1 MGVFILVKYKIKKM
15 KNYLQIGIQAPDVLL
30 PAAGIDYAR
39 WAVVACD
46 QYTSE
51 PDYWDAVEKYVG
63 EAPSTYHLILP
74 EAYLG
79 TDKETAHQKQINPTM
94 REYMQKQVLTRVE
107 GFIFT
112 ERTIGNRIRH
122 GLITA
127 LDLEQYSFSKGSKSL
142 IRATEGTILD
152 RLPPRI
158 KIRKGALLEIPH
170 ILVLIDD
177 PQGTVIE
184 PLSGLK
190 SDMEALYD
198 FNLMQSGGHL
208 TGYQIKNEEVE
219 KQIVAALEELLQPE
233 EFQKKYNVDET
244 EAPFLFAVGDGN
256 HSLATAKSVWE
267 EVKANRS
274 ENDPAR
280 FALVELINIH
290 DPALEFE
297 PIHRLLK
304 NPRVD
309 LHASLEK
316 YFANCLTVENK
327 ADFAAMKKAVME
339 SPAAVQKFGWI
350 TSEGFR
356 VYEIKSP
363 QQALTVGSVQAFL
376 DDLIKKDELE
386 SIDYVHG
393 DETVLNLGSKAN
405 HAGIFLPVMQKSQLF
420 EAVIKDGSL
429 PRKTFSM
436 GEANEKRFY
445 LECRQIQS

>member
-1 MGVFILVKYKIKKM
+1 M
-15 KNYLQIGIQAPDVLL
+15 KNFLQIGIQAADVLL
-30 PAAGIDYAR
+30 PADGIDYAR

-51 PDYWDAVEKYVG
+51 PDYWDAVEKFVG
-63 EAPSTYHLILP
+63 NAPSTYHIILP

-79 TDKETAHQKQINPTM
+79 TEKETAHQERINPSM
-94 REYMQKQVLTRVE
+94 WEYMQKHVLTPVE
-107 GFIFT
+107 GFIYT
-112 ERTIGNRIRH
+112 ERAIGGKQRR
-122 GLITA
+122 GLIVA

-158 KIRKGALLEIPH
+158 NIRKDAPLEIPH

-184 PLSGLK
+184 PLSCLK
-190 SDMEALYD
+190 SDMETLYD

-208 TGYQIKNEEVE
+208 AGYRIRSAQIEN
-219 KQIVAALEELLQPE
+219 QIANALDALLQPE
-233 EFQKKYNVDET
+233 QFQQKYNVGEA

-256 HSLATAKSVWE
+256 HSLATAKSVWD
-267 EVKANRS
+267 EVKAVRT

-290 DPALEFE
+290 DLALEFE

-304 NPRVD
+304 NPQID
-309 LHASLEK
+309 LENALNAFFPTGVIVEK
-316 YFANCLTVENK
+316 Q
-327 ADFAAMKKAVME
+327 ADFAAMKKNVMTAPAVL
-339 SPAAVQKFGWI
+339 QKFGLI
-350 TSEGFR
+350 TSAGIW
-356 VYEIKSP
+356 VYEIRQP

-376 DDLIKKDELE
+376 DDLLERNELE
-386 SIDYVHG
+386 SVDYVHG
-393 DETVLNLGSKAN
+393 DETVRSLGSQAG

>member
-1 MGVFILVKYKIKKM
+1 M
-15 KNYLQIGIQAPDVLL
+15 KNFLEIGIQAPDVLL
-30 PAAGIDYAR
+30 PAEGVDYTR

-51 PDYWDAVEKYVG
+51 PQYWREVEELVG
-63 EAPSTYHLILP
+63 DAPSTYHLILP

-79 TDKETAHQKQINPTM
+79 TDKEAPHQARINPSM
-94 REYMQKQVLTRVE
+94 REYMEKDVLAPKE

-112 ERTIGNRIRH
+112 ERAIGDRQRL
-122 GLITA
+122 GLIVA
-127 LDLEQYSFSKGSKSL
+127 LDLEQYSFERGSKSL
-142 IRATEGTILD
+142 VRATEGTILD

-158 KIRKGALLEIPH
+158 KIRKDALLEIPH

-184 PLSGLK
+184 PLQGAK
-190 SDMEALYD
+190 SDMEKLYD
-198 FNLMQSGGHL
+198 FDLMQSGGHI
-208 TGYQIKNEEVE
+208 TGYRIQDADTE
-219 KQIVAALEELLQPE
+219 KQIVAALQALLQPSL
-233 EFQKKYNVDET
+233 FQEKYGVDES

-256 HSLATAKSVWE
+256 HSLATAKSVWDQ
-267 EVKANRS
+267 VKASRN

-280 FALVELINIH
+280 FALVELVNIH
-290 DPALEFE
+290 DPAMQFE

-304 NPRVD
+304 NPHVD
-309 LHASLEK
+309 LAAALQA
-316 YFANCLTVENK
+316 YFSAGIDFEDVP
-327 ADFAAMKKAVME
+327 DFAAMKKAVMLA
-339 SPAAVQKFGWI
+339 SDAAQKFGLI
-350 TSEGFR
+350 TPAGFQLATIR
-356 VYEIKSP
+356 EP

-376 DDLIKKDELE
+376 DELIAKKELDEV
-386 SIDYVHG
+386 DYVHG
-393 DETVLNLGSKAN
+393 DEIVRNLGSQPG

-445 LECRQIQS
+445 LECRQIQEMK

>member
-1 MGVFILVKYKIKKM
+1 M
-15 KNYLQIGIQAPDVLL
+15 KNFFDIGIQAPDVLL
-30 PAAGIDYAR
+30 PAEGIDYVR

-51 PDYWDAVEKYVG
+51 PEYWDAVEKFVG
-63 EAPSTYHLILP
+63 DAPSTYHMILP

-79 TDKETAHQKQINPTM
+79 TAKEAAHQRQINLSM
-94 REYMQKQVLTRVE
+94 QAYMQNHVLTPRE

-112 ERTIGNRIRH
+112 ERAIGSKQRR
-122 GLITA
+122 GLIAA

-158 KIRKGALLEIPH
+158 KIRKDALLEIPH

-177 PQGTVIE
+177 PKGTVIE
-184 PLSGLK
+184 PLSGKK
-190 SDMEALYD
+190 SEMDKLYD
-198 FNLMQSGGHL
+198 FDLMQSGGHL
-208 TGYQIKNEEVE
+208 SGYRIQDEKIE
-219 KQIVAALEELLQPE
+219 KQIVDALGELLKPE
-233 EFQKKYNVDET
+233 QFQQKYNVGES
-244 EAPFLFAVGDGN
+244 EAPFLYAVGDGN
-256 HSLATAKSVWE
+256 HSLATAKSVWD

-274 ENDPAR
+274 DTDPAR
-280 FALVELINIH
+280 FALVELVNIH

-304 NPRVD
+304 NPRID
-309 LHASLEK
+309 LQTALNVSFPQGITAEK
-316 YFANCLTVENK
+316 Q
-327 ADFAAMKKAVME
+327 ADFASMKTIVMQA
-339 SPAAVQKFGWI
+339 PAAVQKFGLI
-350 TSEGFR
+350 TPAGFW
-356 VYEIKSP
+356 VYEIRQP
-363 QQALTVGSVQAFL
+363 RQALTVGSVQAFL
-376 DDLIKKDELE
+376 DDLVNKNELE
-386 SIDYVHG
+386 SVDYVHG
-393 DETVLNLGSKAN
+393 DETVRGLGSQPG

-445 LECRQIQS
+445 LECRQIQF

>member
-1 MGVFILVKYKIKKM
+1 M
-15 KNYLQIGIQAPDVLL
+15 KNYFDIGIQAADVLL
-30 PAAGIDYAR
+30 PADGIDYAR

-51 PDYWDAVEKYVG
+51 PAYWEAVEAFVG
-63 EAPSTYHLILP
+63 DAPSTYHLILP

-79 TDKETAHQKQINPTM
+79 KEKEDAHQKRINPSM
-94 REYMQKQVLTRVE
+94 REYMQKHVLAPVE

-112 ERTIGNRIRH
+112 ERAIGNKKRL
-122 GLITA
+122 GLIAA
-127 LDLEQYSFSKGSKSL
+127 LDLEQYSFNKGSKSL

-158 KIRKGALLEIPH
+158 KIRKDALLEIPH

-190 SDMEALYD
+190 SDMETLYD
-198 FNLMQSGGHL
+198 FDLMQSGGHL
-208 TGYQIKNEEVE
+208 AGYRIKDEKTE
-219 KQIVAALEELLQPE
+219 KQIVGALAELLKPE
-233 EFQKKYNVDET
+233 QFQQKYNVGAS
-244 EAPFLFAVGDGN
+244 EAPFLYAVGDGN
-256 HSLATAKSVWE
+256 HSLATAKSVWD

-274 ENDPAR
+274 DSDPAR

-304 NPRVD
+304 NPQVD
-309 LHASLEK
+309 LDAALKAFFNED
-316 YFANCLTVENK
+316 LTVEK
-327 ADFAAMKKAVME
+327 QADFAAMKKNVME
-339 SPAAVQKFGWI
+339 APAAVQKFGLI
-350 TSEGFR
+350 TPSGFW
-356 VYEIKSP
+356 VYEIRQP
-363 QQALTVGSVQAFL
+363 QQALTVGSVQTFL
-376 DDLIKKDELE
+376 DDLLKKNGLE

-393 DETVLNLGSKAN
+393 DETVHSLGSQAGQ
-405 HAGIFLPVMQKSQLF
+405 AGIFLPVMQKGQLF

>member
-1 MGVFILVKYKIKKM
+1 M
-15 KNYLQIGIQAPDVLL
+15 KNFLDIGIQAPDVLL
-30 PAAGIDYAR
+30 PADGVDYTR

-51 PDYWDAVEKYVG
+51 PDYWDTVEKFVG
-63 EAPSTYHLILP
+63 DAPSTYHLILP

-79 TDKETAHQKQINPTM
+79 TEKEAAHQERINPSM
-94 REYMQKQVLTRVE
+94 REYMQKHVLTPLE
-107 GFIFT
+107 GFIYT
-112 ERTIGNRIRH
+112 ERAIGSKQRR
-122 GLITA
+122 GLIVA

-158 KIRKGALLEIPH
+158 KIRKDAPLEIPH

-184 PLSGLK
+184 PLSDLK
-190 SDMEALYD
+190 SSMQTLYD
-198 FNLMQSGGHL
+198 FDLMQSGGHL
-208 TGYQIKNEEVE
+208 AGYRISNPQVENQI
-219 KQIVAALEELLQPE
+219 ADALKALLQPDH
-233 EFQKKYNVDET
+233 FQQKYNVDES

-256 HSLATAKSVWE
+256 HSLATAKSVWD

-290 DPALEFE
+290 DAALEFE

-304 NPRVD
+304 NPQVD
-309 LHASLEK
+309 LESALNAYFLAGVIAEK
-316 YFANCLTVENK
+316 Q
-327 ADFAAMKKAVME
+327 ADFAATKKTVMAA
-339 SPAAVQKFGWI
+339 PAAVQKFGLI
-350 TSEGFR
+350 TSAGFW
-356 VYEIKSP
+356 VYEICEP
-363 QQALTVGSVQAFL
+363 QQALTVGSVQTFL
-376 DDLIKKDELE
+376 DDLIKKNELE
-386 SIDYVHG
+386 SVDYVHG
-393 DETVLNLGSKAN
+393 DETVRSLGCQAG

>member
-1 MGVFILVKYKIKKM
+1 M
-15 KNYLQIGIQAPDVLL
+15 KNFLQIGIQAADVLL
-30 PAAGIDYAR
+30 PADGIDYAR

-51 PDYWDAVEKYVG
+51 PAYWDAVEKFVG
-63 EAPSTYHLILP
+63 DAPSTYHMILP

-79 TDKETAHQKQINPTM
+79 MEKEAAHQQQISPSM
-94 REYMQKQVLTRVE
+94 REYMQKHVLTPLE
-107 GFIFT
+107 GFIYT
-112 ERTIGNRIRH
+112 ERAIGNQQRR
-122 GLITA
+122 GLIVA

-158 KIRKGALLEIPH
+158 KIRKDAPLEIPH

-190 SDMEALYD
+190 SDMEKLYD
-198 FNLMQSGGHL
+198 FDLMQSGGHL
-208 TGYQIKNEEVE
+208 AGYRIGSAQIEE
-219 KQIVAALEELLQPE
+219 QIAAALKALLQPE
-233 EFQKKYNVDET
+233 QFQHKYNVDET

-256 HSLATAKSVWE
+256 HSLATAKSLWD
-267 EVKANRS
+267 EVKAARS

-290 DPALEFE
+290 DPALVFE

-304 NPRVD
+304 NPQVD
-309 LHASLEK
+309 LEGALNA
-316 YFANCLTVENK
+316 FFPAGVTVEQP
-327 ADFAAMKKAVME
+327 ADYTAMKKSVITA
-339 SPAAVQKFGWI
+339 PAAVQKFGLI
-350 TSEGFR
+350 TSAGFK
-356 VYEIKSP
+356 VYQIRQP
-363 QQALTVGSVQAFL
+363 GQALTVGSVQTFL
-376 DDLIKKDELE
+376 DNLIEKHGLE
-386 SIDYVHG
+386 SVDYVHG
-393 DETVLNLGSKAN
+393 DETVRSLGSQAG